1 MFRPSDCDPPQAIF
15 VRLGRQIE
23 NFGQKS
29 PREKSRD
36 WLAQRGFCPILRFG
50 LSVAADKAKYAFCR
64 PIKGE
69 SPAKRNHEFESNPL
83 RQPVSLCFSLGDVS
97 SENSILP
104 PRTREYRM
112 DKHLMFVSN
121 GQQGWQSACI
131 SPRQGRAVEFRK
143 LNSTSVRIGSMCL
156 YFSETGTSSGVSHDK
171 LNHRFALTA
180 LRQLVSCFSF
190 S

>member
-83 RQPVSLCFSLGDVS
+83 RQPVSLFLSLGGGRPATAADRRPDALDRECGGAARSKRSYPLRTSGFKRECFDSVLQPAQFGTKAGK
-97 SENSILP
+97 SEALGHLIAQAQQPSP
-104 PRTREYRM
+104 P
-112 DKHLMFVSN
+112 
-121 GQQGWQSACI
+121 
-131 SPRQGRAVEFRK
+131 
-143 LNSTSVRIGSMCL
+143 
-156 YFSETGTSSGVSHDK
+156 
-171 LNHRFALTA
+171 
-180 LRQLVSCFSF
+180 
-190 S
+190 